1 MGRLDGKVAVVTGG
15 GAGFGAE
22 ISRRF
27 AAEGAHV
34 LVCDINTAGGQEVAA
49 AKPSS
54 MTFRQMDVTKA
65 ADWKAAIDAAVQ
77 KHGHV
82 DILVNNAGTTYKNK
96 PTVDVT
102 EDEWE
107 RVFNVNVKS
116 IFLGSNAFMPSV
128 IERGQGGAMI
138 NIASTGATRPR
149 PGLVWYN
156 ASKGAVW
163 NATKGLAAEY
173 GPNGIRVNSVCPLL
187 SGTALFESFT
197 GMPPTPE
204 NMQKFLFNVPM
215 GRLCEPQDVAGACV
229 FLASDD
235 ARFITGIN
243 MEVDGGKCI

>member
-1 MGRLDGKVAVVTGG
+1 
-15 GAGFGAE
+15 
-22 ISRRF
+22 
-27 AAEGAHV
+27 
-34 LVCDINTAGGQEVAA
+34 
-49 AKPSS
+49 
-54 MTFRQMDVTKA
+54 MTFHQMDVTKA
-65 ADWKAAIDAAVQ
+65 ADWKAAIDAAVH

-107 RVFNVNVKS
+107 KVFNVNVKS
-116 IFLGSNAFMPSV
+116 VFLGSNAFIPSV
-128 IERGQGGAMI
+128 IERGQGGVMI

-156 ASKGAVW
+156 STKAAVS

-173 GPNGIRVNSVCPLL
+173 GPHGIRVNSVCPLL
-187 SGTALFESFT
+187 SGTGLFESFV
-197 GMPPTPE
+197 GLPPTPE

-215 GRLCEPQDVAGACV
+215 GRLCEPQDVAGACL

-235 ARFITGIN
+235 AKFVTGIN